1 MDAYRTSP
9 EKEAA
14 LAPINDRV
22 SNLLLWKGTPP
33 LLLVG
38 TATTVALICYIAY
51 KNAVLLVCVGLCL
64 LMAFG
69 VFVATKCLYRTALD
83 IRGSLLLRHLKKK
96 SKEDWARMPE
106 DERKRLLAISSGER
120 TAWKSEIFNL
130 VYEAQLQE
138 VIQGK

>member
-1 MDAYRTSP
+1 MC
-9 EKEAA
+9 
-14 LAPINDRV
+14 
-22 SNLLLWKGTPP
+22 
-33 LLLVG
+33 LLV
-38 TATTVALICYIAY
+38 
-51 KNAVLLVCVGLCL
+51 
-64 LMAFG
+64 AFG
-69 VFVATKCLYRTALD
+69 VLVATKCLYRTALD

-130 VYEAQLQE
+130 VYDAQLQE